1 MRLLA
6 AAFAVFALA
15 VPLAAEPY
23 LVEDLNTGPNLQ
35 QPRVGLPTAADG
47 NVAYFSASDPAHGL
61 ELWRT
66 DGTPDGTWRL
76 TDVCP
81 GRCDAA
87 PTPVAILQGR
97 VFFGADD
104 GVSGRELWQ
113 SDGTPGSERR
123 VRDICPGPCSGDPS
137 ALTVLGDRLLFAA
150 SVGPHRSLWSSDG
163 TRAGT
168 VPLQEICNLAELG
181 PFAGGDCPWVPGL
194 EKVGGLV
201 FFGVPLPQ
209 GGGFDIWRSDGT
221 PEGTRSLLDLVG
233 SGVGISSD
241 SVWYSFVRDVGGVG
255 LLWTYDALWRTD
267 GTPEGTFRLASVADL
282 TADGST
288 SSYPFR
294 TAVSNGLL
302 FTILEDGELIRSDGT
317 PEGTDRI
324 AKFSWGYDVVELTPT
339 ASGLLFLVT
348 TEGSEGLWRSQG
360 TAETTER
367 LSGIAE
373 GRVITDLAPFG
384 DRALFFASPLDES
397 PTELWVTDGTPAGTH
412 LLLDDAGSFHEYR
425 GLIAVGTRGYFGR
438 GSDYTTR
445 ELWTTNGTP
454 AGTVRLRDFGSGP
467 GSSGPLDQAVF
478 NGRLVFS
485 AQVSREEAPLFESDG
500 TPAGTRELS
509 DEASRASG
517 FTQAGDRLYFAAS
530 INGTSSTLWW
540 LDGASRLGNA
550 PKALEP
556 RSFMPLG
563 STLLFGAT
571 IGSVFGSSDVE
582 LWRSDGAAKGTRM
595 VKNID
600 PASIYTGFHQTCIG
614 ESSDPGPGVEIRGR
628 LIFAA
633 EDGRNGRELWISDGT
648 RAGTRLLRDIR
659 PGKAPWEGDQCD
671 NRTEKGLSSSPDE
684 FLVFRGGALFAADDG
699 TAGRELW
706 WTDGTEAGTRRVKD
720 LLPGAEGSNPHDL
733 TFFHGKVY
741 FFARRGTAGEAL
753 WRTDGTRAGTVPVD
767 ALTLAGTPS
776 WPRDLTLVGERMFF
790 SAYNERIGAELWT
803 SRGTAATTALVTD
816 LRRGTPS
823 SSPQALTAVGDI
835 LLFAADDGEHG
846 LEPWRSDGTAEGTR
860 RVADINPGRD
870 ASSPGP
876 YSRVDDLLLTGA
888 DDGEHGRE
896 LWAIPV
902 EDVIEP

>member
-15 VPLAAEPY
+15 APLAAEPY

-35 QPRVGLPTAADG
+35 PPQVGLPTAAEG
-47 NVAYFSASDPAHGL
+47 NVAYFRASDPAHGL

-87 PTPVAILQGR
+87 PTPVAVFQGR
-97 VFFGADD
+97 LFFGADD

-137 ALTVLGDRLLFAA
+137 ALTVLDGHLLFAA

-163 TRAGT
+163 TWPGT
-168 VPLQEICNLAELG
+168 VPLQEICTFSASNPL
-181 PFAGGDCPWVPGL
+181 PPGDCPWVTGM
-194 EKVGGLV
+194 EKIGGLV
-201 FFGVPLPQ
+201 YFGVLAPL
-209 GGGFDIWRSDGT
+209 GGFDIWRSDGT
-221 PEGTRSLLDLVG
+221 SEGTRSLRDLIG
-233 SGVGISSD
+233 SNVGISSD
-241 SVWYSFVRDVGGVG
+241 STSYAFVRNVGGVG
-255 LLWTYDALWRTD
+255 LLWTDDALWRTD

-317 PEGTDRI
+317 PEGTYRI
-324 AKFSWGYDVVELTPT
+324 GKFHWGYDVVELTPT

-348 TEGSEGLWRSQG
+348 TDGSEGLWRSQG

-384 DRALFFASPLDES
+384 GNALFFASPLDAS

-412 LLLDDAGSFHEYR
+412 LLLDDAGSFHEYN
-425 GLIAVGTRGYFGR
+425 GLIAVGPRGYFGR
-438 GSDYTTR
+438 GGDYITR
-445 ELWTTNGTP
+445 ELWTTNGTA
-454 AGTVRLRDFGSGP
+454 AGTVGLRDFSAGP

-478 NGRLVFS
+478 DGRLVFS
-485 AQVSREEAPLFESDG
+485 AQVSLEQAPLFESDG

-509 DEASRASG
+509 DEASEARG
-517 FTQAGDRLYFAAS
+517 FARAGDLLFFSAARS
-530 INGTSSTLWW
+530 LWW

-550 PKALEP
+550 PKALGP

-563 STLLFGAT
+563 SLLLFGGTA
-571 IGSVFGSSDVE
+571 GSVFGYSDVE

-600 PASIYTGFHQTCIG
+600 PASIYTGFHHACVG

-628 LIFAA
+628 LVFAA
-633 EDGRNGRELWISDGT
+633 DDGRNGRELWSTDGT
-648 RAGTRLLRDIR
+648 RPGTQLLRDIR
-659 PGKAPWEGDQCD
+659 PGKAPWEGDECD
-671 NRTEKGLSSSPDE
+671 NRKEVGLSSSPDE
-684 FLVFRGGALFAADDG
+684 LVAFRGGALFTADDG

-706 WTDGTEAGTRRVKD
+706 WTDGTAAGTRRVKD

-733 TFFHGKVY
+733 TLFRGKVY

-753 WRTDGTRAGTVPVD
+753 WRTDGTQAGTVLVNR
-767 ALTLAGTPS
+767 LTVAGTPS
-776 WPRDLTLVGERMFF
+776 WPRDLTVVGERLFF
-790 SAYNERIGAELWT
+790 SVYNERTGAELWT

-816 LRRGTPS
+816 LRPGTPS
-823 SSPQALTAVGDI
+823 SSPQALTAVGSV
-835 LLFAADDGEHG
+835 LLYAADDGEHG

-876 YSRVDDLLLTGA
+876 YSRVDGLLLTGA

-902 EDVIEP
+902 GEVS